1 MPILCGSAHN
11 IFKEADQVSK
21 WITYYIVTKV
31 FSYKKNKKK
40 LRWKGRREE
49 DGMNKEH
56 K

>member
-1 MPILCGSAHN
+1 MPISCGSAHN
-11 IFKEADQVSK
+11 VFKEVDQVSN
-21 WITYYIVTKV
+21 WITYYIVAKV
-31 FSYKKNKKK
+31 FSYKKNK